1 MKKLI
6 TTVVALILLG
16 AAPAASAQDYSG
28 PDLGAGVFSA
38 PAVAGPGS
46 KVTFEANGLLPGAD
60 VEVLLISGDGAISV
74 LDSTEV
80 QGLSASRLSRTVAD
94 ESGAVKIVVTLPE
107 NLGEGTYTLEVRST
121 KADGSEFVSRVSF
134 TTGQAIAANDALAR
148 TGTSSTNYVQIAGMS
163 MLLGL
168 GLLLVAK
175 RKKPE
180 PIKVDA

>member
-6 TTVVALILLG
+6 ASVVALVLFG

-28 PDLGAGVFSA
+28 PDLGTGVFSA
-38 PAVAGPGS
+38 PAAATPGAKVA
-46 KVTFEANGLLPGAD
+46 FEASGLRPGAE

-80 QGLSASRLSRTVAD
+80 QGMAASRLARSVVD
-94 ESGAVKIVVTLPE
+94 ESGSVNLNVTLPE
-107 NLGEGTYTLEVRST
+107 TLGEGTYTLEVRST

-134 TTGQAIAANDALAR
+134 TAGQAIAANDVLAR
-148 TGTSSTNYVQIAGMS
+148 TGSSSTSFVQIAGMS
-163 MLLGL
+163 LLLGF

-175 RKKPE
+175 RRKQE